1 MSYYP
6 EHSYNRNKIEVEV
19 NLSNHA
25 KNEAVVDALEFA
37 QNAEI

>member
-25 KNEAVVDALEFA
+25 KNEAVLDALEFA
-37 QNAEI
+37 QNVEI